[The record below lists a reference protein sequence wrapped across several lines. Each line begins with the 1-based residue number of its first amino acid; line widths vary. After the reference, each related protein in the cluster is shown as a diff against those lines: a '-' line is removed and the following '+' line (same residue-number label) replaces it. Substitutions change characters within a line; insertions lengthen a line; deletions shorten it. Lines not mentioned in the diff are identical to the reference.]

1 MPLHRT
7 QAIVIR
13 RYPLG
18 EADRL
23 VAFYTREFGRLT
35 GVAKGARRPRSR
47 FGGALEL
54 FTQGQLLFFES
65 ERWELV
71 RVDHFDILSPFVR
84 VRESLPR
91 LGQGAW
97 VVECV
102 ARLTAERDPHASFYG
117 LLVRTL
123 GALERSIMPER
134 VRLAFMLRAMDLLG
148 YRLRLDRC
156 CQCGR
161 PPGPAPRLDFT
172 AGGLVCGECAWLPG
186 DSVPLSGAAV
196 AVLRRLRTLAWGEL
210 LVAHLSRSVESQ
222 IVAALEAQVVRIL
235 GQPFK
240 TPRFLAQTQRDL
252 VAEGRLR

>member
-7 QAIVIR
+7 QAIVIQR
-13 RYPLG
+13 RPLG

-23 VAFYTREFGRLT
+23 VTFYTREFGRLT

-71 RVDHFDILSPFVR
+71 RVDHFDILSPFLR
-84 VRESLPR
+84 VRESLTR

-102 ARLTAERDPHASFYG
+102 ARLTAERDPHASLYA
-117 LLVRTL
+117 LLVKALR
-123 GALERSIMPER
+123 ALERTFRPDR
-134 VRLAFMLRAMDLLG
+134 VRLAFMLRATDLLG

-156 CQCGR
+156 RGCGR
-161 PPGPAPRLDFT
+161 PPGPTPRLDFT
-172 AGGLVCGECAWLPG
+172 AGGLVCGECAWVPG
-186 DSVPLSGAAV
+186 DSVPFSGAAV
-196 AVLRRLRTLAWGEL
+196 LVLRRLRTLAWGDL
-210 LVAHLSRSVESQ
+210 LVAQLSRSVENQ
-222 IVAALEAQVVRIL
+222 IGAALEAQVVRLL

-240 TPRFLAQTQRDL
+240 TPRFLAQTQREL
-252 VAEGRLR
+252 VADGAPR